1 MDQNSEKPELK
12 FEKNKLTLTETV
24 VQIFNLDEAI
34 QRLNQLRKQI
44 TEIKQKKATLE
55 EYLKKKKWEEELE
68 MINKTL
74 IKFVELET
82 EWSGLIN
89 PRISEIKEE
98 IKKQARKD
106 KIKRGYDRYD
116 DIQEKI
122 NIMNQI
128 IGPLASKF
136 EIDMNDNIIMDIKK
150 EFDKI

>member
-89 PRISEIKEE
+89 PRID
-98 IKKQARKD
+98 RK
-106 KIKRGYDRYD
+106 
-116 DIQEKI
+116 
-122 NIMNQI
+122 
-128 IGPLASKF
+128 SVV
-136 EIDMNDNIIMDIKK
+136 
-150 EFDKI
+150 